1 MSAANTVS
9 VREETVVFPTYKVHA
24 PEKAPMYLERR
35 AYQGSSGR
43 VYPFPVTE
51 RIDDTKEDVP
61 YRAVILEN
69 EYLYVMILPEL
80 GGRIQRALDKT
91 NGYDFVYFNHVVKP
105 ALVGLTGPWISGG
118 IEFNWPQH
126 HRPTT
131 FSPVDHAVRRNEDG
145 SCTVFVGETDRM
157 YGTKGMAEI
166 TLRPGK
172 AYIEIRGRLY
182 NPTDLPQTFL
192 WWANPAVPVNDDTF
206 SVFPPDVNA
215 VMDHG
220 RRAVSTFP
228 IATGEYYKVD
238 YSAGVDISRYK
249 NVKVPTSYMAAH
261 SDCDFIGN
269 YDEGVGAGLLHV
281 ADHHVSPGKKQW
293 TWGNGDFGRSWDRNL
308 TDADGPYIELMTGVF
323 TDNQPD
329 FSWLKPHEEK
339 TFVQYFMPY
348 KGVGRVG
355 NATRD
360 CAVALDVADDGA
372 AELRVYASGEYPAAT
387 MRVTM
392 GDRVLYEGTAD
403 LAPKDCFRASFAACA
418 PEDRYLV
425 TVVCAGRTLVSY
437 DKHPQPLRPVPAPA
451 DPMRSPEEMGS
462 AEELLLAARH
472 LEQYR
477 HASYDPEAYYRE
489 GLRRDG
495 GDIRLND
502 GLGMLLM
509 RRGQMMEALAC
520 FEKAVARQTRHNPNP
535 YEGACYFHL
544 GLALDALGREDEA
557 LDAFYKATWSA
568 ETQGVAFFYLA
579 CIASRRGEC
588 EQALAFAFESQLRN
602 WHSTRARAL
611 RAAMLR
617 KLGRDGRALAAETL
631 AIDPLDHAALYEA
644 GDRAAFLAGTR
655 GAVQNHLALA
665 LFYMQAGLWAD
676 AEDVLA
682 ACDADDP
689 LLYYTRAAC
698 ADRQGDTARAR
709 ELARRGEAAPSD
721 YVFPNRAE
729 EIAILENAVRLLGK
743 APMASYYLGCL
754 FYDRKRYED
763 AVACW
768 EASAEAR
775 PDLAMARRNLAIAC
789 WNRRRDAEAAWDR
802 IQEALRLAPHEPRFL
817 LEADQLAEI
826 LGKPV
831 AERLAALESR
841 LEVVETRDARCLRYI
856 TLLVDVGRCEDA
868 LARLAGRRFHP
879 WEGGEGKVSG
889 QYRTA
894 LWQTARER
902 IAAGRPEEALPLL
915 EASLTYPENLGEG
928 KLPNVPDNEAH
939 FLRGEALRAMG
950 CEEEARAAYRLAASG
965 DTEPAAALYYNE
977 QPSDYI
983 YWIGR
988 ACAAMGETARAR
1000 KAYHQLVAFG
1010 ERHLFDKAA
1019 PDYFAVSLPE
1029 TDVFQDSL
1037 QKRSDQYCRY
1047 LRALGLHGLGRDA
1060 EAAALV
1066 AEILAADPSH
1076 QGALLLRANASL
1088 R

>member
-1 MSAANTVS
+1 MGYESSVS
-9 VREETVVFPTYKVHA
+9 VREETVYFPTYKVHA
-24 PEKAPMYLERR
+24 PEKTPMYLERR
-35 AYQGSSGR
+35 AYQGSSGK

-51 RIDDTKEDVP
+51 RIDDEKEDMP
-61 YRAVILEN
+61 YKAVILEN

-131 FSPVDHAVRRNEDG
+131 FSPVDRAFRRNADG

-238 YSAGVDISRYK
+238 YSAGVDISRYR

-261 SDCDFIGN
+261 SDHDFIGN
-269 YDEGVGAGLLHV
+269 YDEGKGAGLLHV
-281 ADHHVSPGKKQW
+281 ADHHISPGKKQW

-360 CAVALDVADDGA
+360 CAVGLDVSDEGKAD
-372 AELRVYASGEYPAAT
+372 LRVYASGEFAGARI
-387 MRVTM
+387 RVTA
-392 GDRVLYEGTAD
+392 GDTLLFEAEED
-403 LAPKDCFRASFAACA
+403 LSPKECFQASFTAHG
-418 PEDRYLV
+418 PEDCYNV
-425 TVVCAGRTLVSY
+425 TVSCGDKTLVSY
-437 DKHPQPLRPVPAPA
+437 DKHPQPLRPVPSPA
-451 DPMRSPEEMGS
+451 EVMRAPEEMGT

-477 HASYDPEAYYRE
+477 HASYDPEVYYRE
-489 GLRRDG
+489 GLRRDA

-502 GLGMLLM
+502 GLGMLLL
-509 RRGQMMEALAC
+509 RRGQANDALEC
-520 FEKAVARQTRHNPNP
+520 FRKAVARQTKHNPNP

-557 LDAFYKATWSA
+557 FDAFYKATWSA
-568 ETQGVAFFYLA
+568 ETQGVAFYHLA
-579 CIASRRGEC
+579 CILSRRGEW
-588 EQALAFAFESQLRN
+588 EQALDLAYESQMRN

-617 KLGRDGRALAAETL
+617 KLGRDGKALASETL
-631 AIDPLDHAALYEA
+631 MFDPLDHAALYEE
-644 GDRAAFLAGTR
+644 GGRAAWLACMR
-655 GAVQNHLALA
+655 GEPQNHLSLA

-676 AEDVLA
+676 AEDILS
-682 ACDADDP
+682 ACDRDDP
-689 LLYYTRAAC
+689 LLYDYRAFC
-698 ADRQGDTARAR
+698 AGKAGDIARAK
-709 ELARRGEAAPSD
+709 ELALKGEAAPSD
-721 YVFPNRAE
+721 YIFPNRVE

-754 FYDRKRYED
+754 MYDRKRYAEAAD
-763 AVACW
+763 CW
-768 EASAEAR
+768 EACIKDK
-775 PDLAMARRNLAIAC
+775 PDHAMAHRNLAIAY
-789 WNRRRDAEAAWDR
+789 WNRGHDGKAAWDSM
-802 IQEALRLAPHEPRFL
+802 QEAIRLSPKEPRFL

-826 LGKPV
+826 LAKPV
-831 AERLAALESR
+831 AERLAALEER
-841 LEVVETRDARCLRYI
+841 MEVVELRDALTLRYI
-856 TLLVDVGRCEDA
+856 TLLVDTGRFAEA
-868 LARLAGRRFHP
+868 LDRLAGRRFHP
-879 WEGGEGKVSG
+879 WEGGEGKVPA
-889 QYRTA
+889 QYQRCRVELAKQAMAEGRWTA
-894 LWQTARER
+894 AV
-902 IAAGRPEEALPLL
+902 ALL
-915 EASLTYPENLGEG
+915 EECLVYPHHLGEG
-928 KLPNVPDNEAH
+928 KLYGAQEQDFYYYLGCAWQGA
-939 FLRGEALRAMG
+939 GEADK
-950 CEEEARAAYRLAASG
+950 ARACWEQAARG
-965 DTEPAAALYYNE
+965 DLKPVPALYYNDAPPAKIYYQGLALAALGRTAE
-977 QPSDYI
+977 AAAKFHMLLDY
-983 YWIGR
+983 
-988 ACAAMGETARAR
+988 GEEHRGDR
-1000 KAYHQLVAFG
+1000 VVM
-1010 ERHLFDKAA
+1010 
-1019 PDYFAVSLPE
+1019 DYFAVSLPDLAVWDE
-1029 TDVFQDSL
+1029 DLT
-1037 QKRSDQYCRY
+1037 
-1047 LRALGLHGLGRDA
+1047 LRNVAHCDLMIQLGRDGLARLA
-1060 EAAALV
+1060 E
-1066 AEILAADPSH
+1066 
-1076 QGALLLRANASL
+1076 
-1088 R
+1088 